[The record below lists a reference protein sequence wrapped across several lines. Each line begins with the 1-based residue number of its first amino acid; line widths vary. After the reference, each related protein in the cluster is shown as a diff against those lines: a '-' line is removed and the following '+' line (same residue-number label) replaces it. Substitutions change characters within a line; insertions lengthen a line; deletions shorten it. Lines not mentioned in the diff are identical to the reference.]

1 MAVLWWYSISKRNKE
16 MGTRHDPR
24 GPIRPLSSCGPGRA
38 NTGARRARYAR
49 PGFGRAQD
57 ALRSE
62 EKTSGPGTRVLA
74 LPKKSVSFY
83 LRVSA
88 YGTRWALAESRIP
101 CPHVGVSARLAAPG
115 LLACRTDGCRGPG
128 CAVSCPPSSSP
139 SLLPPVR
146 PPPTCSWP
154 PSLFLNGKIVY
165 PLIRHLLGPHSAQGT
180 QTSHEHD
187 GCGPSSDVT

>member
-1 MAVLWWYSISKRNKE
+1 

-115 LLACRTDGCRGPG
+115 LLACWTDGRRGPG
-128 CAVSCPPSSSP
+128 CAVSCPPPSSP

-146 PPPTCSWP
+146 TPP
-154 PSLFLNGKIVY
+154 
-165 PLIRHLLGPHSAQGT
+165 HLLLATFSLPERKNSLSTHSTLAGAPQCT
-180 QTSHEHD
+180 RH
-187 GCGPSSDVT
+187 SDQP